1 MVGKIAVE
9 IRSTD
14 GSIAGWPL
22 RGKVLTVYVGTYVGT
37 GKHGRFE
44 KYLEIRR

>member
-22 RGKVLTVYVGTYVGT
+22 RGKVLTVYVGT